1 MALFWMDSR
10 GVFEEIAKVNGRF
23 WAWAILLSSLILLA
37 WRIGFEDSA
46 LLEDDDRS
54 SSKIKLRHRA
64 PPRVKRVIE
73 KMPSWEPSEDFLDVL
88 LDESFRISDIVVRF
102 TDNDSLKTFMAAAAE
117 RGLRVEDK
125 LAKLRMLRVR
135 LASGR
140 QARELFEL
148 LPDDSVPEPNYP
160 VIAPDIPQTENVR
173 GIAPF
178 GAAAVDW
185 LDAPGDRS
193 NWGAGVRVAIL
204 DTGVDFSHPALEG
217 VQGTSVNLVE
227 DETDETSYDGHGT
240 AVASIIAGNPEVIG
254 GLAPK
259 AEILSVRV
267 LNSEGVGDGY
277 TVASGIIEAVDRGA
291 DVINLSLGTPGN
303 SFVLEEAI
311 EYVQQKN
318 VLVVASVGNDG
329 GKGVTYPARYDG
341 VIGVAA
347 VDAKGSQ
354 AYFSNFG
361 EGVDL
366 AAPGAGVHAK
376 PWRCSGRPLN
386 P

>member
-1 MALFWMDSR
+1 MKSKWFSPTGSNHTLVGDPRKWIGFEKAMTLFWMDSR

-37 WRIGFEDSA
+37 WRIGFEDPT

-64 PPRVKRVIE
+64 PPRVKRAIE
-73 KMPSWEPSEDFLDVL
+73 KMPAWEPSEDFLDVL
-88 LDESFRISDIVVRF
+88 LDESFRIRDIVVRF
-102 TDNDSLKTFMAAAAE
+102 PDNDSLKTFVEAATE

-125 LAKLRMLRVR
+125 LAKLRMVRVR

-140 QARELFEL
+140 QARELFDL

-178 GAAAVDW
+178 GAEAVDW
-185 LDAPGDRS
+185 LDAPRDRS
-193 NWGAGVRVAIL
+193 SWGAGVRVAIL

-217 VQGTSVNLVE
+217 VKGTSVNLVE

-277 TVASGIIEAVDRGA
+277 TVARGIIEAVDRGA
-291 DVINLSLGTPGN
+291 DIINLSLGTPGN
-303 SFVLEEAI
+303 SF
-311 EYVQQKN
+311 
-318 VLVVASVGNDG
+318 
-329 GKGVTYPARYDG
+329 
-341 VIGVAA
+341 
-347 VDAKGSQ
+347 
-354 AYFSNFG
+354 
-361 EGVDL
+361 
-366 AAPGAGVHAK
+366 
-376 PWRCSGRPLN
+376 
-386 P
+386 